1 MSATAPYMDICEML
15 SRDNE
20 ALGTENERLQRELE
34 FLAMERVE
42 SDEVLALRIQMQNL
56 KAIIKRAHVSPQDS
70 VAVSE
75 ILLEE

>member
-1 MSATAPYMDICEML
+1 MVGSAHGGVIDSDSIASL
-15 SRDNE
+15 R
-20 ALGTENERLQRELE
+20 AENERLQRELE
-34 FLAMERVE
+34 FMAMERVE
-42 SDEVLALRIQMQNL
+42 SDEVLALRILIQNL